1 MRNIASL
8 SLEQAPPYHIP
19 LRFFVTAPILAML
32 AALVLVFAGPAVF
45 ASRWSPSL
53 LAVTHLLT
61 LGYMSMVMLGAVLQI
76 LPVLAGVS
84 VRRVVFIGS
93 LVHLLITL
101 GCLLLAGGFLWHEGS
116 LLLTAVSVLTMGFV
130 LFVAVVGL
138 SLHGVGRANP
148 TIVGMRF
155 SLVGLMAVLGL
166 GLLLTS
172 GFTGWNPLTQ
182 IDVWTDVHL
191 SWGVVGWFGVLL
203 IGVSYQVVPMFQVTP
218 EYPQWMKRWLLPV
231 LLVTL
236 ASWNVISLAE
246 ITPVAGDLVLLLLML
261 ELGVFAL
268 STLWLFSR
276 RKRKVPDNTVLFWRT
291 GIGFFVL
298 MLVMLFASKYKPQL
312 QLDLPLGVLIF
323 QGVILTMINGM
334 LYRIVPFLTWF
345 HLQHMQVAEKRF
357 DIKVPH
363 MKMFISDQAV
373 HRQYYVHLA
382 AVLCMVAASVSPQV
396 MIYPAATLLFI
407 SNLLL
412 LTNLGQSWRKYSGI
426 RKNILSAEI

>member
-19 LRFFVTAPILAML
+19 LRFFVTAPILAMV
-32 AALVLVFAGPAVF
+32 AALVLMFAGPAVF

-76 LPVLAGVS
+76 LPVLAGVP
-84 VRRVVFIGS
+84 VRRIVFIGS

-101 GCLLLAGGFLWHEGS
+101 GCLLLAGGFLWYEGS

-130 LFVAVVGL
+130 LFAAAVAL

-166 GLLLTS
+166 GLLVTS
-172 GFTGWNPLTQ
+172 GFTGWNPLAQ
-182 IDVWTDVHL
+182 IEVWTDVHL

-236 ASWNVISLAE
+236 ASWNVFSLAE
-246 ITPVAGDLVLLLLML
+246 VSQVAGELALVLLLLQ
-261 ELGVFAL
+261 LGVFAL
-268 STLWLFSR
+268 TTLWLFSR

-298 MLVMLFASKYKPQL
+298 AVVMLFAGKYKPQL
-312 QLDLPLGVLIF
+312 QLDLPLGVLII

-345 HLQHMQVAEKRF
+345 HLQHMQVAERRF

-363 MKMFISDQAV
+363 MKMYISDRAV
-373 HRQYYVHLA
+373 RRQYYVHLA
-382 AVLCMVAASVSPQV
+382 AVLCMVAASVSPEV

-412 LTNLGQSWRKYSGI
+412 LTNLGQSWRKHSAI